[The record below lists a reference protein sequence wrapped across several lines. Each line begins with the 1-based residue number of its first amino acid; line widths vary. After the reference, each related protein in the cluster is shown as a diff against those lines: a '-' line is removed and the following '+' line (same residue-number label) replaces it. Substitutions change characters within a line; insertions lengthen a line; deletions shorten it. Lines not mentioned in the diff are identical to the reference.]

1 MRNQQWPSVLIAML
15 IAAAIVI
22 APGLI
27 LAGFVSNSVNPL
39 DPNVSVDAWR
49 SAYISALGWSAA
61 LAALF
66 SGIWL
71 LMAHGGRGLDTKAG
85 AWYALWGV
93 AVFVAALLAWLI
105 PPTVKE
111 GPAIPMSVCALLV
124 FAAYWTATLF
134 LTPDQYRYT
143 PLLGRVLW
151 GRHA

>member
-1 MRNQQWPSVLIAML
+1 ML

-49 SAYISALGWSAA
+49 SAYTTALGWSAT

-71 LMAHGGRGLDTKAG
+71 LMAHGGRGLDTKSG
-85 AWYALWGV
+85 AWYALWAV
-93 AVFVAALLAWLI
+93 AIFGSALLAWLI
-105 PPTVKE
+105 PPAVKE
-111 GPAIPMSVCALLV
+111 GPALPMSICALLAL
-124 FAAYWTATLF
+124 AAGVGELEAALDSF
-134 LTPDQYRYT
+134 LRGPVE
-143 PLLGRVLW
+143 LALG
-151 GRHA
+151 